1 MEQSLARP
9 LIGVAPGE
17 AIAAEQFD
25 DLVRAHQSRI
35 YRVLWCELRDADA
48 AATLTQECFLRAY
61 RRRGSFRGESSV
73 STWLIRIAL
82 NLARDHR
89 RNRRQSF
96 WGSLFGRTRIELDS
110 AAAEAPGSTASPE
123 RAAIARQE
131 LQEVLR
137 LVSSLPEQQHTAFLL
152 RFVEELTLEEIAR
165 VMDIECGTVKAH
177 LSRAVGA
184 LRRRKQGNT
193 I

>member
-1 MEQSLARP
+1 MEQSLSSP
-9 LIGVAPGE
+9 LIGVAIGKG
-17 AIAAEQFD
+17 IAAEHFD

-61 RRRGSFRGESSV
+61 RHRGSFRGEASV
-73 STWLIRIAL
+73 ATWLIRIAL

-89 RNRRQSF
+89 RNRRQGF
-96 WGSLFGRTRIELDS
+96 WNSLCGRTRIELDS
-110 AAAEAPGSTASPE
+110 AAAETPSPTASPE
-123 RAAIARQE
+123 RAAIVRQE
-131 LQEVLR
+131 LQEVWR
-137 LVSSLPEQQHTAFLL
+137 LVASLPEQQRTAFML

-165 VMDIECGTVKAH
+165 VMEIECSTVKAH